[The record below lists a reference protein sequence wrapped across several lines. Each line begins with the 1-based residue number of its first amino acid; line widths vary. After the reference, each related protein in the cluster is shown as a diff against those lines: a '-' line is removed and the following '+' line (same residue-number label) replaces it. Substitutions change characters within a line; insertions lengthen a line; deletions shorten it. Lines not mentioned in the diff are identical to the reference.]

1 MSGVEAVRGFGLY
14 NFSVSPVHR
23 PSTVPELV
31 EVLADCRRR
40 GESFVFRGA
49 GRSYGDAAIN
59 PCGAVVELTGLKAV
73 RGLDDA
79 SGVLTAE
86 CGVTIEDVWHL
97 SIPRGFWPP
106 VVPGTMFTTLGGCL
120 AMNIHGKNN
129 WKMGTLGEHVRRV
142 AVLEADGIV
151 TPITREDPEFLH
163 VISGWRTEEPIV
175 EADLELKRVE
185 TGYLDVEALATP
197 GLASTLA
204 AIDGARE
211 SHEYAVSWTDCFAS
225 GRGLGRSVVHL
236 ANVHPKAPGEPDG
249 LSVEAQLADV
259 QSARKLPVG
268 LLLFGL
274 KTMSFDGGIRLINA
288 AKYAAARLGGRK
300 RYRQSL
306 VAFSF
311 LLDYIPGWNGIYLP
325 GGFIQYQMFI
335 PKERAESVFT
345 EVLRRQQAASVVSYL
360 GVMKRHRPDRFANS
374 HAVDGF
380 SFAMDFPVTRRNSP
394 RLIALCR
401 SFDAL
406 VKESGGRLYKAKDC
420 VGSWERVMGS
430 RVP

>member
-1 MSGVEAVRGFGLY
+1 MSGAEAVRGFGLY
-14 NFSVSPVHR
+14 NFSVSPVYR
-23 PSTVPELV
+23 PASLPELARI
-31 EVLADCRRR
+31 LADCRRR

-59 PCGAVVELTGLKAV
+59 PRGSVVELTGLKLV
-73 RGLDDA
+73 RGLDEA

-86 CGVTIEDVWHL
+86 CGVTIEDIWRL
-97 SIPRGFWPP
+97 AIPRGFWPP
-106 VVPGTMFTTLGGCL
+106 VVAGTMFTTLGGCL

-129 WKMGTLGEHVRRV
+129 FRMGTLGEHVRQV
-142 AVLEADGIV
+142 AVLRVDGSIV
-151 TPITREDPEFLH
+151 EVQRDDPGFLR

-175 EADLELKRVE
+175 EVGLELKRVE
-185 TGYLDVEALATP
+185 TGYLDVEAFATP
-197 GLASTLA
+197 DLASTLA
-204 AIDGARE
+204 AIDGTRE
-211 SHEYAVSWTDCFAS
+211 SHEYVVGWTDCFAA
-225 GRGLGRSVVHL
+225 GRGLGRGVVHL
-236 ANVHPKAPGEPDG
+236 ANVRTKRTGERDG

-259 QSARKLPVG
+259 DAARRLPAG
-268 LLLFGL
+268 LLLLGL
-274 KTMSFDGGIRLINA
+274 KTMSFDGGMRLINA
-288 AKYAAARLGGRK
+288 AKYAAARLRGRK

-335 PKERAESVFT
+335 PKERAERVFA
-345 EVLRRQQAASVVSYL
+345 EVLRRQQVASVASYL

-380 SFAMDFPVTRRNSP
+380 SFAMDFPVTGRNAS

-406 VKESGGRLYKAKDC
+406 VKESGGRVYKAKDC
-420 VGSWERVMGS
+420 IGSWERVMGS
-430 RVP
+430 GVP